1 MATLLATTV
10 ATSLD
15 VERNKYARLG
25 SAYVSSGGS
34 AANFGFDCYFTTT
47 WNGTGPVLQLDST
60 TFKFL
65 NVTGPSATTTI
76 FSITNTLTTFSS
88 TSTSFITNGAANS
101 TTNST
106 VGIGA
111 AAGANAGDGKLLIN
125 AGNVNKPFLE
135 VTNCAGDSASAVK
148 TVRRGWLAI
157 KVGSTVGSTALTA
170 GTYYIE
176 LFNAT

>member
-1 MATLLATTV
+1 MATLQATTV

-15 VERNKYARLG
+15 VEFNKYARLG
-25 SAYVSSGGS
+25 DAYVSSGGS
-34 AANFGFDCYFTTT
+34 VANFGFGCYFTTAWT
-47 WNGTGPVLQLDST
+47 GTGPALQLDST

-65 NVTGPSATTTI
+65 NVTGASTTTTI
-76 FSITNTLTTFSS
+76 FSITNTLTTVSS
-88 TSTSFITNGAANS
+88 TSTSFITSGGNG

-125 AGNVNKPFLE
+125 AGGTSKPFLE
-135 VTNCAGDSASAVK
+135 VANCAGDSSSATK

-157 KVGSTVGSTALTA
+157 KIGSNVGATAVTA

>member
-1 MATLLATTV
+1 MATLQATTV

-15 VERNKYARLG
+15 VEKNKYALLG
-25 SAYVSSGGS
+25 DAYVSSGGS
-34 AANFGFDCYFTTT
+34 QANFAYNAYFTTG
-47 WNGTGPVLQLDST
+47 WIGTAGAALQLDFT

-65 NVTGPSATTTI
+65 NVTAPTTTTI
-76 FSITNTLTTFSS
+76 FSITNTLTTVSS
-88 TSTSFITNGAANS
+88 TSTSFITSGGNGN
-101 TTNST
+101 TNST

-125 AGNVNKPFLE
+125 AGGTGKPFLE
-135 VTNCAGDSASAVK
+135 VTNCAGDSSSATK

-157 KVGSTVGSTALTA
+157 KIGNTVGVTAVTP
-170 GTYYIE
+170 GTYYVE